1 MSKKA
6 KPELDIANPPP
17 GFSLSEVADLL
28 LQGHR
33 PAHVKQRLMA
43 EGMTSPNADEL
54 IWNAFDHIVNDAS
67 SMDGNT
73 NRAWLVAAGRMVF
86 RKQLESGDH
95 AGCVATLKALS
106 NFKLPSPL
114 PDKEPGDDLHVDISD
129 LT

>member
-33 PAHVKQRLMA
+33 PAHIKQRLLA
-43 EGMTSPNADEL
+43 EGMTTDNADEL

-67 SMDGNT
+67 ALDMNT
-73 NRAWLVAAGRMVF
+73 NKAWLVAAGRMVF

-95 AGCVATLKALS
+95 AGCIATLKALS
-106 NFKLPSPL
+106 NFKLPHPVS
-114 PDKEPGDDLHVDISD
+114 DDEVELDLDADISC